1 MGAVVIRFIVL
12 GSAALFTLATTAHA
26 ADPAGKPASTI
37 EFWSGPYAGV
47 HAGYGSGRARD
58 VDASGPDSYRDI
70 DGWLGGVQ
78 IGLNTR
84 MNGLVLGAEGDIAAT
99 GIGFSDVGQGFSLDG
114 NLDWL
119 ATIRGRVGFI
129 PTERVLVYG
138 TAGVAF
144 AGFDLDLNGGGQLFG
159 GNGTYTGWAL
169 GAGVETMVTDKLSL
183 KAEYLYNDFG
193 SDSYNLPDPVN
204 IALRVHTFR
213 IGANFQF

>member
-1 MGAVVIRFIVL
+1 MIRSIVVA
-12 GSAALFTLATTAHA
+12 SAALLTLASAALA
-26 ADPAGKPASTI
+26 ADPASAPNPTI
-37 EFWSGPYAGV
+37 DFWSGPYAGV
-47 HAGYGSGRARD
+47 HTGYGTGRARD

-78 IGLNTR
+78 LGLNTR
-84 MNGLVLGAEGDIAAT
+84 LDGLVLGVEGDVAAT
-99 GIGFSDVGQGFSLDG
+99 GIGFSDAGQGFSLDG
-114 NLDWL
+114 NVDWL
-119 ATIRGRVGFI
+119 ATIRGRVGFL

-159 GNGTYTGWAL
+159 GNGTHTGWAL
-169 GAGVETMVTDKLSL
+169 GTGIEAMVTDRLSL

-193 SDSYNLPDPVN
+193 SDSYNLPAPVD

-213 IGANFQF
+213 IGANFHF